1 MSVAPTLIL
10 WSHALA
16 ALLFGVLALRQIQ
29 RPTPGLP
36 PRTLA
41 VALSVT
47 ALWALA
53 VAGIDPR
60 EIATRWVESAR
71 NLAWLALLVVVA
83 RRRHLGIALGA
94 LYATVGLLSV
104 ASAGLGIVAT
114 LPVPGEVHRAVA
126 TAWLLFR
133 LMAAVGMLLLV
144 HDAVGRHDVRNPK
157 LRLVAFALAT
167 IWGVDSVLFATAYIA
182 GGWPV
187 SLVAIRGL
195 VLAGVAALLGVALDR
210 DGDRE
215 PGVSRTA
222 ALRLLAVAA
231 AALYVGTIVILTN
244 LAAMFAGEYARV
256 AQTGIVFGATAAL
269 LTLISTPWL
278 RAWARVK
285 VAKHLFAHRY
295 DYREEWQRFTETL
308 GRPGAGTAPLGARI
322 VKAVADLT
330 DSPAGLLLVPDG
342 AGFGASAVWNREQPD
357 GPIAG
362 DEALATYLSYTR
374 RIIELDAVRTATV
387 SPDETATVP
396 AWVLADRDAWVIV
409 PLVHG
414 ETLAGAV
421 LLARPPVDRALDWED
436 FDLLRVA
443 GRQAASYLEEDRAR
457 AALADAERFDE
468 FNRRFAF
475 ILHDI
480 KNLVS
485 QQSLV
490 AHNVERHADNP
501 AFRTDMVATLKDSA
515 TRMTALLARL
525 SPIEARA
532 DPPRP
537 VDLAPLLGR
546 IAASR
551 RARHPVVCRSAETL
565 VVQADPVRLEQVLSH
580 LVQNATE
587 ASGEDGAV
595 TIDAAL
601 IDGRIAIDV
610 VDHGHGMTP
619 EFVRDLLFRPFVST
633 KPGGFGIGAYEARQL
648 VAAMNGTLEVTSRVG
663 EGTRFRILLPLAAS
677 LEAAA

>member
-1 MSVAPTLIL
+1 MGLLPTLIL
-10 WSHALA
+10 WGHALA
-16 ALLFGVLALRQIQ
+16 ALLFGVLALRQIR
-29 RPTPGLP
+29 RPAIGLP

-60 EIATRWVESAR
+60 EIATRCVESAR
-71 NLAWLALLVVVA
+71 NLAWLALLIVVA
-83 RRRHLGIALGA
+83 RRRHLGIALGV
-94 LYATVGLLSV
+94 LYATVAVLCIANAV
-104 ASAGLGIVAT
+104 LGIAAAV
-114 LPVPGEVHRAVA
+114 PFPGELHRAVV

-133 LMAAVGMLLLV
+133 LMAAIGMLLLV
-144 HDAVGRHDVRNPK
+144 HDAVGRQDTHRPM
-157 LRLVAFALAT
+157 LRLVAIALAT
-167 IWGVDSVLFATAYIA
+167 IWALDAVLFATAYI
-182 GGWPV
+182 GGTWPV
-187 SLVAIRGL
+187 ALVAVRGL
-195 VLAGVAALLGVALDR
+195 VLVGVAALLGVALDR
-210 DGDRE
+210 GGDRV

-222 ALRLLAVAA
+222 ALRLLAAAA
-231 AALYVGTIVILTN
+231 AALYVGTIVILTD

-269 LTLISTPWL
+269 LTLISRPWL

-308 GRPGAGTAPLGARI
+308 GRRGAGNTPLGMRI
-322 VKAVADLT
+322 VKAIADLT

-342 AGFGASAVWNREQPD
+342 AGLGAAAAWNREQPTAS
-357 GPIAG
+357 IIG
-362 DEALATYLSYTR
+362 DDALASYLSYSR
-374 RIIELDAVRTATV
+374 RIIELDAVRADV
-387 SPDETATVP
+387 SSPEAATVP
-396 AWVLADRDAWVIV
+396 AWILAERDAWAIV

-436 FDLLRVA
+436 LDLLRVA
-443 GRQAASYLEEDRAR
+443 GRQAASYLAEDRAR

-490 AHNVERHADNP
+490 ARNVERHADNP
-501 AFRTDMVATLKDSA
+501 AFRTDMIATLKDSA

-525 SPIEARA
+525 SPTEARA

-537 VDLAPLLGR
+537 VDLAALLDR
-546 IAASR
+546 IAAGR
-551 RARHPVVCRSAETL
+551 RSQHPVVRQPAAPL
-565 VVQADPVRLEQVLSH
+565 IVQADPVRLEQVLSH
-580 LVQNATE
+580 LVQNAIE
-587 ASGEDGAV
+587 ASGAGDPV
-595 TIDAAL
+595 RLDATL
-601 IDGRIAIDV
+601 VDGRVAIDV
-610 VDHGHGMTP
+610 IDSGQGMAP
-619 EFVRDLLFRPFVST
+619 EFVRDRLFRPFVST
-633 KPGGFGIGAYEARQL
+633 KPGGFGIGAFEARQL
-648 VAAMNGTLEVTSRVG
+648 VAAMNGTLEVTSRLG